1 MSRGTEAPEV
11 AVELVPASLEAN
23 LDALEAYVTGAAEEL
38 SADGLDCTDPD
49 NYRWAKGAR
58 AQLNRMAKAVSQER
72 NRVKR
77 DYMRPFKAFEDRCKA
92 IERKAT
98 DAAKRLGE
106 PIAEADEAW
115 RARRTAELEAF
126 YAEGAELLAPVV
138 PLPRLMDGERWLRRS
153 CSLPKAQEEMAAK
166 VAKVADGWEALKAAG
181 LGDALPDAE
190 RAYFETLDVAAAIAA
205 GHDAADAKAR
215 IAEMAAAVAPEPEP
229 EPAPAPATWR
239 PGPED
244 YARMAGEPAPAPEEP
259 RRDWHLT
266 VTGATRA
273 EVLAL
278 VEAMRAMG
286 LHGSIRR
293 EGAAS

>member
-1 MSRGTEAPEV
+1 M
-11 AVELVPASLEAN
+11 
-23 LDALEAYVTGAAEEL
+23 Y
-38 SADGLDCTDPD
+38 
-49 NYRWAKGAR
+49 
-58 AQLNRMAKAVSQER
+58 
-72 NRVKR
+72 KR
-77 DYMRPFKAFEDRCKA
+77 Q
-92 IERKAT
+92 
-98 DAAKRLGE
+98 
-106 PIAEADEAW
+106 
-115 RARRTAELEAF
+115 
-126 YAEGAELLAPVV
+126 EGAELLAPVV
-138 PLPRLMDGERWLRRS
+138 PLSRLMDGERWLRRS

-229 EPAPAPATWR
+229 EPAPQPAPAPATWR

-293 EGAAS
+293 EGAAA